1 MPRLRT
7 RTQSQALGKKHAS
20 TGSRCRCRYRYTSM
34 QGKGV
39 PTHSRTREH
48 RCSDDHI
55 AEPAAQ
61 YSIDKRCVFRQC
73 AWGHSEASTLQASH
87 DSAVHRTCAPKEP
100 ERVRMCVGMYE
111 GWCHVCAVV
120 RSRDP
125 RASSPF
131 GTLPWR
137 AAVMNVRAAERV
149 DAVKSRRGSGVPVSV
164 PDGESACSPVAPIPR
179 LDPWQKKAGNAQ
191 VM

>member
-34 QGKGV
+34 PGKRANAQQQN
-39 PTHSRTREH
+39 PR
-48 RCSDDHI
+48 DDHDI

-179 LDPWQKKAGNAQ
+179 LDPWQKEGGKCAS
-191 VM
+191 